1 MVVIDGRKHSGSGTI
16 VRYAVALAALL
27 REPVRVINVR
37 HSRTQPG
44 LRRQH
49 VASVRACAQLSG
61 AVTDGV
67 QVDSREFTFTPGERI
82 SGGTFEWNIGTAG
95 STTMLALSVLP
106 LACFADSPIRA
117 RIEGGVFQ
125 DFAPAPHH
133 LREVLAPLLRRM
145 GVEIDITVV
154 RPGYVPGGAG
164 ILHITVTPAERGLI
178 GLTLVDPGQVRQVH
192 GIALASR
199 LAERRVSER
208 MAATCEATL
217 GAANLAC
224 NIERLHDME
233 ARHPG
238 ANLTIWAESSSGCRF
253 GADRAGA
260 HGRTSEAIGEFVA
273 RTFLADLRS
282 GATVD
287 RHLADQLVLFAA
299 LAHGRSS
306 YNVPEVTDHVL
317 SNVWLVSQFGATVSI
332 AGKSVTVDGISLK
345 RRLVP

>member
-1 MVVIDGRKHSGSGTI
+1 MVVIDGSKHSGSGTI
-16 VRYAVALAALL
+16 VPYAVALAALL

-44 LRRQH
+44 LRPQH
-49 VASVRACAQLSG
+49 VASVRACAQVSG

-145 GVEIDITVV
+145 GVEIDVTVV

-164 ILHITVTPAERGLI
+164 I
-178 GLTLVDPGQVRQVH
+178 
-192 GIALASR
+192 
-199 LAERRVSER
+199 
-208 MAATCEATL
+208 
-217 GAANLAC
+217 
-224 NIERLHDME
+224 
-233 ARHPG
+233 
-238 ANLTIWAESSSGCRF
+238 F
-253 GADRAGA
+253 
-260 HGRTSEAIGEFVA
+260 
-273 RTFLADLRS
+273 RS
-282 GATVD
+282 
-287 RHLADQLVLFAA
+287 
-299 LAHGRSS
+299 
-306 YNVPEVTDHVL
+306 P
-317 SNVWLVSQFGATVSI
+317 
-332 AGKSVTVDGISLK
+332 
-345 RRLVP
+345 

>member
-1 MVVIDGRKHSGSGTI
+1 MVGIDGSKHSGSGTI

-27 REPVRVINVR
+27 RQPVRVTNVR
-37 HSRTQPG
+37 HNRTKPG

-49 VASVRACAQLSG
+49 VSSVLACAQLCG
-61 AVTDGV
+61 ATTDGV

-106 LACFADSPIRA
+106 LACFADAPILA

-133 LREVLAPLLRRM
+133 LREVLAALLRRM
-145 GVEIDITVV
+145 GVEIDVTVV

-164 ILHITVTPAERGLI
+164 ILQIAVTPAKRGLT
-178 GLTLVDPGQVRQVH
+178 GVTLVDPGDVRQVH

-199 LAERRVSER
+199 LADRRVSER
-208 MAATCEATL
+208 MAATCEAAL
-217 GAANLAC
+217 RAANLVC
-224 NIERLHDME
+224 DIERRDDME
-233 ARHPG
+233 ARQPG

-253 GADRAGA
+253 GADRSGAG
-260 HGRTSEAIGEFVA
+260 GRTSEAIGQFVA
-273 RTFLADLRS
+273 RTFLTDLRS

-299 LAHGRSS
+299 LAHGRSR
-306 YNVPEVTDHVL
+306 YIVPQVTDHVL
-317 SNVWLVSQFGATVSI
+317 SNAWLVGQFGATVTM
-332 AGKSVTVDGISLK
+332 ADKSVTIDGIDLAC
-345 RRLVP
+345 